1 MTTGRAGSHE
11 RLDRSEEIAGGS
23 DRAFGL
29 TVGGILIAI
38 ALVRAAFGRIDLLG
52 GVLSVAGLP
61 LVLLALAAP
70 ALLAPLNHAWTR
82 LGLLLFRV
90 MNPLVMGVI
99 FVATVIPTGLIMR
112 ALGKDPLR
120 RRLDRGARSY
130 WIERNPPGPSPDGMR
145 NQF

>member
-1 MTTGRAGSHE
+1 MSGRAGFHE
-11 RLDRSEEIAGGS
+11 RLDRADEVKGGS

-29 TVGGILIAI
+29 TVGGILLAI
-38 ALVRAAFGRIDLLG
+38 ALVRAAFGRVDLLG
-52 GVLSVAGLP
+52 GALTIAGLP
-61 LVLLALAAP
+61 LVALALAAP
-70 ALLAPLNHAWTR
+70 ALLAPLNRAWTR

-99 FVATVIPTGLIMR
+99 FVTTVIPTGLIMR

-120 RRLDRGARSY
+120 LRLDRGARSY

-145 NQF
+145 DQF